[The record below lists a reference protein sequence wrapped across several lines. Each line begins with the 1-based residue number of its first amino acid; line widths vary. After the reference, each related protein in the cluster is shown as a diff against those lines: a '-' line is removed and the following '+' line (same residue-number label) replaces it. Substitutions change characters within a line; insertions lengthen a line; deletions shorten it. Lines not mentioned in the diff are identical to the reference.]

1 LFRKLLLRMSLN
13 FMMVLVIVLMVL
25 GLLISR
31 FLWTDQLERGIED
44 MKDDA
49 LSIAR
54 DYRYL
59 LGYQITSGVFADG
72 ITEAAQDSSVWLLD
86 RNGLQ
91 LNVSGLD
98 SDTPNLT
105 DEDMRKYMQSVL
117 MATEP
122 VIFQAGFDSYFGRNP
137 VITVAMPLH
146 TASGGQAVGAVF
158 IHRRLEMIN
167 TGFLPLFEQ
176 LWMMS
181 IAVSLFGLVLTS
193 YTAMRITKPLS
204 ELAQAAKKLAAGDM
218 TVKVRVYGN
227 DEISDVSR
235 AFNAMVDALRDTEE
249 QRKGFVANVS
259 HELKSPI
266 TSIAGYLQG
275 MLDGVIPQEEH
286 HRYMQV
292 VYDETQRLTR
302 LIRDLLDLSR
312 IESGNMPMNPTDFDI
327 NELMRRVLIKYE
339 GRLDEK
345 NMEVE
350 ADFADDPVMVHA
362 DMDRMD
368 QVLSN
373 LVDNAIKFCGQYGKL
388 TLVTKV
394 TGRTCTISVID
405 DGAGI
410 DENDLPHVF
419 DRFYTVDKAHTSGKG
434 TGLGLSIVR
443 QIILQHG
450 HEITV
455 RSASGEGTNF
465 TFCLDMAAAPLA
477 RSEARPADA

>member
-1 LFRKLLLRMSLN
+1 MFRRLLMRMSLN
-13 FMMVLVIVLMVL
+13 FMSVLVIVLLVL

-31 FLWTDQLERGIED
+31 FMWMDQLERGLED
-44 MKDDA
+44 MRTDA
-49 LSIAR
+49 LDIAR
-54 DYRYL
+54 NYEYL
-59 LGYQITSGVFADG
+59 YEYQITSGVFLDKMNAVA
-72 ITEAAQDSSVWLLD
+72 ENSSVWLLD

-91 LNVSGLD
+91 LNITGLD
-98 SDTPNLT
+98 ADTPNLS
-105 DEDMRKYMQSVL
+105 DEDVRKYMQSVL
-117 MATEP
+117 NATEP
-122 VIFQAGFDSYFGRNP
+122 QVYQAGFDSYFGRNP

-146 TASGGQAVGAVF
+146 ARGREAAVGAVF
-158 IHRRLEMIN
+158 IHKRLELIN
-167 TGFLPLFEQ
+167 TGFLPLFQEI
-176 LWMMS
+176 WMM
-181 IAVSLFGLVLTS
+181 AVGASLFGLVLTS
-193 YTAMRITKPLS
+193 YTAMRITKPLT
-204 ELAQAAKKLAAGDM
+204 ELAQAARKLAAGDM
-218 TVKVRVYGN
+218 TVKVRVYAD
-227 DEISDVSR
+227 DEIGDVSK

-275 MLDGVIPQEEH
+275 MLDGIIPQEEH
-286 HRYMQV
+286 HKYMQV

-312 IESGNMPMNPTDFDI
+312 IESGNVPMNPVDFNL

-350 ADFADDPVMVHA
+350 ADFADEPCMVHA

-388 TLVTKV
+388 TLITKV
-394 TGRTCTISVID
+394 TGKTCTVSVID

-410 DENDLPHVF
+410 DEKDLPHVF

-434 TGLGLSIVR
+434 TGLGLPICR
-443 QIILQHG
+443 QILLQHG
-450 HEITV
+450 HDITV
-455 RSASGEGTNF
+455 SSVSGEGTRF
-465 TFCLDMAAAPLA
+465 TFVLDLA
-477 RSEARPADA
+477 KGKN

>member
-1 LFRKLLLRMSLN
+1 MFRRLLLRMSLN
-13 FMMVLVIVLMVL
+13 FMMVLVAVLLVL

-31 FLWTDQLERGIED
+31 FLWTDQLNRGVEQ
-44 MKDDA
+44 MKSDA
-49 LSIAR
+49 LRIAQ

-59 LGYQITSGVFADG
+59 YMNQITSKVFSDG
-72 ITEAAQDSSVWLLD
+72 ITDVAKDSSVWLLD
-86 RNGLQ
+86 RNGLR
-91 LNVSGLD
+91 LNVTGLD
-98 SDTPNLT
+98 SSTPNLT
-105 DEDMRKYMQSVL
+105 DEDVRKYMQSVL
-117 MATEP
+117 SATEP
-122 VIFQAGFDSYFGRNP
+122 LIYQAGFDSYFGRNP
-137 VITVAMPLH
+137 VITVAMPL
-146 TASGGQAVGAVF
+146 TDGTGTQAVGAVF
-158 IHRRLEMIN
+158 IHKRLEMIN
-167 TGFLPLFEQ
+167 TGFLPLFQQ

-181 IAVSLFGLVLTS
+181 VCASLIGLVLTS
-193 YTAMRITKPLS
+193 YTAMRITKPLT
-204 ELAQAAKKLAAGDM
+204 ELAQAARRLAAGDM
-218 TVKVRVYGN
+218 SVKVRVYGD
-227 DEISDVSR
+227 DEVSDVSR

-259 HELKSPI
+259 HELRSPI

-312 IESGNMPMNPTDFDI
+312 IESGNVPMNPSDFNI
-327 NELMRRVLIKYE
+327 NELVRRVLIKYE

-350 ADFADDPVMVHA
+350 ADFADEPLMVHA
-362 DMDRMD
+362 DMDRME

-373 LVDNAIKFCGQYGKL
+373 LVDNAIKFCGPYGKL
-388 TLVTKV
+388 TIVTKPV
-394 TGRTCTISVID
+394 GRIIRISVSD

-410 DENDLPHVF
+410 DEKDLPHVF

-434 TGLGLSIVR
+434 TGLGLPIVR

-450 HEITV
+450 HDITV
-455 RSASGEGTNF
+455 SSVSGEGTTF
-465 TFCLDMAAAPLA
+465 TFELD
-477 RSEARPADA
+477 RTVK